1 MKYRDQYSISFA
13 MLQAKAYRQYQLE
26 KKDLCLL
33 TEEDRFLMQLTRVER
48 LSNKLSIMSYM
59 GNFLDNVHLITP
71 QVHAIISAS
80 SSVKSSR
87 KLRRLLEVVL
97 AFGNYL
103 NSSKRGPAY
112 GFKLQS
118 LDTLGDTK
126 SSDKRS
132 SLLHYI
138 AETIREKLPD
148 LRTFDTELLHVDKA
162 AMATVRTNAE
172 ATQLVSSSGKHHG
185 PHPVT
190 MRTLSLSP
198 PSDRSMVSSTA
209 LVCASTLVSS
219 LVQSAVTSVPSSS
232 TELSAPA
239 ACVSVP
245 DASLEQ
251 DAVTPDASTGS
262 ARCLWA
268 MEVADLVA
276 ENQQLKHRLLQ
287 LEEQYKHVLDHSIES
302 DTRLLHYT
310 NQVFMAATSLV
321 ESPVRAS
328 VADCAVQCDPPP
340 RASMADC
347 AMQCELTTDCRDR
360 RCADARDLVA
370 SLKTTI
376 EVLEAELN
384 SLRGKGSS
392 GCTREQLSECSLP
405 TACITSIEIPC
416 NSQNFQRR
424 SEEREEEKKN
434 KHKTNLPLS
443 SIFIEGDSLVRG
455 LVGHVRWRVARR
467 TRVDGFCNPGAKL
480 LDATS
485 DVPPP
490 GGCCVIVAGTNDV
503 ASGQQCNVY
512 RHLEQRIVTRLLTS
526 SVVVSTLPHRHDL
539 PPCHQIN
546 QEVELLNAYYIEELC
561 ARYCGAV
568 VLDFNQIS
576 RSAFTSHGMHLK
588 QSSKHLLA
596 DLLIDCVQKLNRSN
610 P

>member
-1 MKYRDQYSISFA
+1 MDRVTSLTPRLAALVFIAFTSTPLTASPRHTSI
-13 MLQAKAYRQYQLE
+13 
-26 KKDLCLL
+26 
-33 TEEDRFLMQLTRVER
+33 
-48 LSNKLSIMSYM
+48 
-59 GNFLDNVHLITP
+59 
-71 QVHAIISAS
+71 
-80 SSVKSSR
+80 VK
-87 KLRRLLEVVL
+87 RRLPHQNTTIQSEMAAHNVL
-97 AFGNYL
+97 HNVYL
-103 NSSKRGPAY
+103 KQAAISDWINLLRCGLRNS
-112 GFKLQS
+112 
-118 LDTLGDTK
+118 TLL
-126 SSDKRS
+126 S
-132 SLLHYI
+132 
-138 AETIREKLPD
+138 
-148 LRTFDTELLHVDKA
+148 ELFQ
-162 AMATVRTNAE
+162 MRTNAE

-198 PSDRSMVSSTA
+198 PSDRSMVSSAA
-209 LVCASTLVSS
+209 LVCASTPVSS

-245 DASLEQ
+245 VAPLEQ
-251 DAVTPDASTGS
+251 DAVTPVVSTGS
-262 ARCLWA
+262 ARCLSA

-310 NQVFMAATSLV
+310 NQVFVAATSLV

-340 RASMADC
+340 RASVADC
-347 AMQCELTTDCRDR
+347 AMQCELPTDCRDR
-360 RCADARDLVA
+360 RCADTRDLVA

-392 GCTREQLSECSLP
+392 GCTREQPSEWFVVSGKRRHHPTKTDNKYQVFSSLRHASP
-405 TACITSIEIPC
+405 PSKSPAIHRTPKEDRK
-416 NSQNFQRR
+416 N
-424 SEEREEEKKN
+424 EKKKN
-434 KHKTNLPLS
+434 KNKHETNLPKGTATTVVWL
-443 SIFIEGDSLVRG
+443 
-455 LVGHVRWRVARR
+455 AM

-490 GGCCVIVAGTNDV
+490 GACCVIVAGTNDV

-546 QEVELLNAYYIEELC
+546 HEVELLNAYIEELC
-561 ARYCGAV
+561 ARYRGAV

-610 P
+610 PRTSHCRHGHRGLPLPHCQSLLIPTCFLVTHSQRQ